1 MLAWP
6 VVAALE
12 EKSGKYNSSRQ
23 FVRPDVHFEGELCA
37 RNVVFV
43 LCLFLAS
50 VFLSHVFS
58 YVFGTGCFGHVA
70 AWATR
75 ES

>member
-6 VVAALE
+6 VLAVLQ
-12 EKSGKYNSSRQ
+12 EKSGIYISSRQ
-23 FVRPDVHFEGELCA
+23 FVRPDVHSEGELCA
-37 RNVVFV
+37 RNVVSVF
-43 LCLFLAS
+43 CLFLAS
-50 VFLSHVFS
+50 VFLSYVFPQ
-58 YVFGTGCFGHVA
+58 VFGTGCFGHVA